1 MKRRTPPSKE
11 EVTAVIAD
19 RDVCDST
26 CEYFLICPFYRTS
39 GSCTVRTNSSL
50 LLDSFYNIAFGGK
63 EGMIREMRS
72 VLLKYAKSIPESQKP
87 QDSMNEYLAM
97 LSKFSGIIY
106 PQDKGKA
113 FEPVTSIEFKISP
126 VDETKLHRSKE

>member
-1 MKRRTPPSKE
+1 
-11 EVTAVIAD
+11 
-19 RDVCDST
+19 
-26 CEYFLICPFYRTS
+26 
-39 GSCTVRTNSSL
+39 
-50 LLDSFYNIAFGGK
+50 
-63 EGMIREMRS
+63 MIQEMRS

-87 QDSMNEYLAM
+87 QDSMNEYLVM